1 MSEETASASRYRWL
15 VPVLYLAVLAGLLYI
30 FGSTFLDDPSRTAAT
45 RDPAWYTWR
54 AGIITQYGDPGIVA
68 GEWGPF
74 AMFGGGYRVAIP
86 TLGALLQSVGGTAQS
101 SFPAFI
107 MVGVPI
113 LAGLAFGA
121 GAFRSTKSN
130 LLYLLMMVITGL
142 FFLTVPYVGYLDN
155 TFVLYVLAALIGF
168 LEPARRSW
176 GARSAVFLLSLLAFF
191 THPTTCVVFLGT
203 LFAVLGF
210 HMLTMR
216 FNFRALLDRDLPALA
231 SVFLGMVVGVILWL
245 GGKFLLWGVSGNLAD
260 AALPPPY
267 TREFFLDR
275 LMQWVWAQ
283 YPLIIGVLVVLAIGW
298 IWQRTRAEKKPA
310 DAYRTMVAWWM
321 LPYAATLVFA
331 LSSKPLPYYR
341 FMNSTAAVMP
351 LTAIGVWVVGM
362 WLYKK
367 SNRNIVVAVVSF
379 AVLGAGL
386 LYGFA
391 NGIEGSRWND
401 PKNQWLDQDTRIA
414 MASVTAVV
422 EDDAEEHPIVFV
434 NNFEREPE
442 AYGWSKTDAN
452 VGRAALPGI
461 VVPRTA
467 QYFGD
472 LPMFL
477 AGERTISNPECND
490 ILEAEEVQLAAITGG
505 KKKDAEG
512 NVVED
517 ANGDPIKLAPRP
529 ECAYDLVSRGFLDQ
543 MNETL
548 ETHEGDPYVFM
559 VGKFNT
565 PSDNKQYFDQAAELD
580 AGAEL
585 EAEGA
590 SLVKLGPNV
599 LLVEA
604 DGYAVPDDATLQ
616 AAIAAGT
623 AEQSVM
629 QDHPGPF
636 ANPMHLLTVLL
647 GLVALAVVPGLIA
660 APWFQIEGW
669 RMKLGLVPAVSL
681 GMNIMVA
688 VAVISVTRSAFA
700 PTNAWISVG
709 ITTLIAVGLNLL
721 ARRRRAE
728 ALGALRSLSSY
739 VNGVMV
745 KMGNTIDLMSVPFRT
760 KPNFRSLMLTQYLSM
775 AADGVVAGS
784 ILTIVLNP
792 DNAKTGRD
800 LLAIVFL
807 TYLPF
812 ALVAPF
818 VGVLAD
824 RFDRRR
830 LLIGVNNLRAILMV
844 FAVVT
849 LVAGIDVIALLSAL
863 ALLVLAGFRLTL
875 LVKGA
880 GLPDAVGGQDLLLAN
895 SLSQA
900 GGTIFQAGGAVAAVV
915 IVQMFG
921 LNEGLVAAMAIGLY
935 LVAAYFARGMSIIE
949 TQEVEG
955 TLGAALRGVVSSV
968 SEGIKEIKLR
978 PGAAVGILSF
988 WFTRTLVFGFIG
1000 LSLSFA
1006 TFETLTGGSSS
1017 SGGQTE
1023 AIISVLFAGLGAG
1036 IGLFLA
1042 QYLKDKVAPAK
1053 VIVTNIFLAGGTALL
1068 VPLPFGIDPFLTPRN
1083 LATFFAG
1090 LGFFMVKVA
1099 ADTITQ
1105 QSLPDDFRGRAYALF
1120 DISYALSYA
1129 IPAAVL
1135 YVAAS
1140 NDTNLDLVVAG
1151 YGALLVL
1158 IGLGIGGWAKKLGLY
1173 QHVSDDLVGLELE
1186 TGIPDPAH
1194 EGFTE

>member
-1 MSEETASASRYRWL
+1 MSEETTSASRYRWL
-15 VPVLYLAVLAGLLYI
+15 VPVLYLVVLAGLLYI
-30 FGSTFLDDPSRTAAT
+30 FGSTFINDPSRTAAT

-54 AGIITQYGDPGIVA
+54 AGIITQYWDPGIVA
-68 GEWGPF
+68 GDWGPF

-142 FFLTVPYVGYLDN
+142 FFLTVPFVGYLDN

-231 SVFLGMVVGVILWL
+231 SVFLGMLAGVILWL
-245 GGKFLLWGVSGNLAD
+245 GGKFLLWGVPGNLAD

-267 TREFFLDR
+267 TREFFLER
-275 LMQWVWAQ
+275 LMEWVWAQ
-283 YPLIIGVLVVLAIGW
+283 YPLIIGVLVVLAIAW

-341 FMNSTAAVMP
+341 FMNSTAAIMP
-351 LTAIGVWVVGM
+351 LTAIGIWVLGM
-362 WLYKK
+362 WLFRKT
-367 SNRNIVVAVVSF
+367 NRNMLVAVVSF
-379 AVLGAGL
+379 VVLGAGL
-386 LYGFA
+386 FYGFTK
-391 NGIEGSRWND
+391 GIEGSRWND
-401 PKNQWLDQDTRIA
+401 PTNQWLDQDTRIA
-414 MASVTAVV
+414 MASVAAVV
-422 EDDAEEHPIVFV
+422 EEDPDEHPIVFV
-434 NNFEREPE
+434 NNYDKIFQ

-472 LPMFL
+472 LPRFL

-490 ILEAEEVQLAAITGG
+490 ILEAEEVELAAITGG

-517 ANGDPIKLAPRP
+517 ANGDPVKLAPRP

-548 ETHEGDPYVFM
+548 EAHEGDPYVFM
-559 VGKFNT
+559 IGKFNT
-565 PSDNKQYFDQAAELD
+565 PSDNKPYFEQAAELD

-599 LLVEA
+599 LLVKA
-604 DGYAVPDDATLQ
+604 DGYALPDDATLQ
-616 AAIAAGT
+616 AAVTAGS
-623 AEQSVM
+623 AEQDYM
-629 QDHPGPF
+629 NDHPGPF

-647 GLVALAVVPGLIA
+647 GLIALAVVPGLIA

-669 RMKLGLVPAVSL
+669 RMKLGLVPAVSI

-688 VAVISVTRSAFA
+688 VAVISVTRSAFT

-709 ITTLIAVGLNLL
+709 VTTLIAIGLNLL
-721 ARRRRAE
+721 SRRRDSEKQGPFRFFAW
-728 ALGALRSLSSY
+728 A
-739 VNGVMV
+739 VNDVMV
-745 KMGNTIDLMSVPFRT
+745 RMGDTIDLMSVPFIRM
-760 KPNFRSLMLTQYLSM
+760 PNFRALMLTQYMSM
-775 AADGVVAGS
+775 AGDGVVAAT
-784 ILTIVLNP
+784 ILTVVLNP

-812 ALVAPF
+812 VIVAPF

-830 LLIGVNNLRAILMV
+830 LLVAVNNVRAVLMV
-844 FAVVT
+844 GAVVM
-849 LVAGIDVIALLSAL
+849 LIAGIDSVGVLSAL

-880 GLPDAVGGQDLLLAN
+880 SLPDSVEGQDLLLAN

-900 GGTIFQAGGAVAAVV
+900 GGTIFQAGGAVFAYV
-915 IVQMFG
+915 IVSMFG
-921 LNEGLVAAMAIGLY
+921 VNEGAVAILAIVLY
-935 LVAAYFARGMSIIE
+935 LVAAYFARGLGVVE

-955 TLGAALRGVVSSV
+955 TLGAAMRGVVGSV
-968 SEGIKEIKLR
+968 AAGLREIRLR
-978 PGAAVGILSF
+978 PGAGVGIMSF
-988 WFTRTLVFGFIG
+988 WLTRTLVFGFIV
-1000 LSLSFA
+1000 LSLAFA
-1006 TFETLTGGSSS
+1006 AFETQKAG
-1017 SGGQTE
+1017 GGQLET
-1023 AIISVLFAGLGAG
+1023 ILSVLFAGIGAG

-1042 QYLKDKVAPAK
+1042 QNLKDKVAPAK
-1053 VIVTNIFLAGGTALL
+1053 VIVTSIFLAGCSALL
-1068 VPLPFGIDPFLTPRN
+1068 VPFTSVGRYA
-1083 LATFFAG
+1083 ATFFAG

-1120 DISYALSYA
+1120 DITYALSYA
-1129 IPAAVL
+1129 LPAAVL
-1135 YVAAS
+1135 FAAAS
-1140 NDTNLDLVVAG
+1140 AEIDLDLVVAG

-1158 IGLGIGGWAKKLGLY
+1158 GGLAIGGWAKKLGLY
-1173 QHVSDDLVGLELE
+1173 QRVSDDLVGSELE
-1186 TGIPDPAH
+1186 TGVPDPAH